1 MNPPSNEEIYRF
13 NSKCFPVGTHRYRV
27 FVEARHWKCR
37 GEKEQEMKTKHESY
51 MNLVGPIILIV
62 FVVESVSPM
71 PLSFLSPFSFAL
83 VFTLNLMYFVS
94 RAIND
99 YFVERPECK
108 FWKI

>member
-1 MNPPSNEEIYRF
+1 MRKFIDSIQNAFQLAHIDIASLSR
-13 NSKCFPVGTHRYRV
+13 PVT
-27 FVEARHWKCR
+27 ECR

-83 VFTLNLMYFVS
+83 VFTLKLMYFVS